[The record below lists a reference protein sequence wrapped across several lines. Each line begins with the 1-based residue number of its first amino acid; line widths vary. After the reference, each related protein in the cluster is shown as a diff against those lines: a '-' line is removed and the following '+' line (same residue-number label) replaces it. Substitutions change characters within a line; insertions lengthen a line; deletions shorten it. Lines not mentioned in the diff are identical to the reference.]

1 MAEKTRR
8 SRRGMW
14 TIGQLDMEEKKKVV
28 DMEREEEEEME
39 KDWKEG

>member
-1 MAEKTRR
+1 MVEEGGRLDD
-8 SRRGMW
+8 W

>member
-1 MAEKTRR
+1 MDEAEKTKR
-8 SRRGMW
+8 SGSGRLDNW

-39 KDWKEG
+39 

>member
-1 MAEKTRR
+1 MVEKTRR
-8 SRRGMW
+8 SGRGRW